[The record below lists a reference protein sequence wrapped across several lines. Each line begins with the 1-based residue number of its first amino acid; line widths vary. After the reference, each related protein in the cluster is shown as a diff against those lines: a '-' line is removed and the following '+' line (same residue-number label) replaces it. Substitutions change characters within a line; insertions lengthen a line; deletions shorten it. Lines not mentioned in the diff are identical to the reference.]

1 MGRKSKYLLV
11 IKTQTEKL
19 RLKKIKLIKITGKD
33 MVCSGGKV
41 NIHGDF
47 QPQEFEGNRKT
58 NLKYT
63 THCLKQLKV

>member
-33 MVCSGGKV
+33 MVCSGVKLIYTGIFSPK
-41 NIHGDF
+41 
-47 QPQEFEGNRKT
+47 
-58 NLKYT
+58 NLRLT
-63 THCLKQLKV
+63 EKQT